1 MFSMPCSIVNNI
13 KIRKMKND
21 RLKAS
26 EKKVGILADPLL
38 FTN

>member
-26 EKKVGILADPLL
+26 EKKSGDPGGSPS
-38 FTN
+38 FH